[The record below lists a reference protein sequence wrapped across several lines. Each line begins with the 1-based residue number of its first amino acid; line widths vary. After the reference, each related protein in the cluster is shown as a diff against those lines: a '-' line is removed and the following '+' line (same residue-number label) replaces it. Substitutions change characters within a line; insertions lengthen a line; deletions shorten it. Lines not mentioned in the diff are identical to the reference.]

1 MFTTDLDFQKD
12 LASHHVFTAWQFIQY
27 TQKNIL
33 TVEYCAN
40 TLEKVI
46 EKMDQKTIRWQ
57 QDLFSDFVEKTMPD
71 GRKAK
76 KVTVTIDN
84 SPTYE
89 LRVAG
94 EKVDPWFLFDK
105 MIRDFYQY
113 TMNSFDSMSQ
123 IANSGLLANRGK
135 KVDSVDFQRMAN
147 CFAQQTYATVFPK
160 TSAWFASI
168 SQSSKFQYIEA
179 INNRTKHTADIANK
193 LSMGILGSSNTARIG
208 PFFRKDVQ
216 HEKQELSD
224 QLLATLD
231 FLHTAWDD
239 FLSAFCDE
247 YVLNVFT
254 ENRMNEIGGVYQQ
267 KLKDDPSQGHTYA
280 YAYLDVMTDFAAMP
294 DEIHILLI
302 RENEDEVLSHNCP
315 FEHLLVRDHNERTIL
330 GRYTADGELGDDCLL
345 SYRKYVKDTTT
356 SGVACHYYATQ
367 KSKFYYHK
375 NPFFKITSISDDEE
389 FLRRI
394 CFPF

>member
-12 LASHHVFTAWQFIQY
+12 LAAHHIFTSWQFIQY
-27 TQKNIL
+27 TQKNIY
-33 TVEYCAN
+33 VSEYCAN
-40 TLEKVI
+40 ILKKII
-46 EKMDQKTIRWQ
+46 EKMTKKTIRWQ
-57 QDLFSDFVEKTMPD
+57 QDLFSDFVEETMPD
-71 GRKAK
+71 GRKVK
-76 KVTVTIDN
+76 KVTVTTGN

-105 MIRDFYQY
+105 LLRDFYQY

-135 KVDSVDFQRMAN
+135 KVDAVDFQRMAT
-147 CFAQQTYATVFPK
+147 CFAQQTYATNFPK

-168 SQSSKFQYIEA
+168 SQSSEFQYIEA

-216 HEKQELSD
+216 HNKQELSD

-247 YVLNVFT
+247 YVLNVFI

-267 KLKDDPSQGHTYA
+267 KLKEYPSQDHA
-280 YAYLDVMTDFAAMP
+280 YAYLDVVTDFAAMP
-294 DEIHILLI
+294 DEIYILLVK
-302 RENEDEVLSHNCP
+302 ENENEVLSHNCP
-315 FEHLLVRDHNERTIL
+315 FEHILVRDHDERTIL

-356 SGVACHYYATQ
+356 SGVACHYNEIQ
-367 KSKFYYHK
+367 ESKLFYHN
-375 NPFFKITSISDDEE
+375 NPFFTITAVSDDDE
-389 FLRRI
+389 FLGRASL
-394 CFPF
+394 PF

>member
-12 LASHHVFTAWQFIQY
+12 VAAHHIFTSWQFIQY
-27 TQKNIL
+27 TQKNIQIS
-33 TVEYCAN
+33 EYCAN
-40 TLEKVI
+40 ILQKII
-46 EKMDQKTIRWQ
+46 EKMTNKTIRWQ
-57 QDLFSDFVEKTMPD
+57 QDLFSDFVEETMPD
-71 GRKAK
+71 GRKVK
-76 KVTVTIDN
+76 KVTVTTGN

-94 EKVDPWFLFDK
+94 EKIDPWFLFDK
-105 MIRDFYQY
+105 LLRDFYQY

-135 KVDSVDFQRMAN
+135 KVDAVDFQRMAT
-147 CFAQQTYATVFPK
+147 CFAQQTYATNFPK

-168 SQSSKFQYIEA
+168 SQSSEFQYIEA

-216 HEKQELSD
+216 HNKQELSD
-224 QLLATLD
+224 QLLATLN

-247 YVLNVFT
+247 YVLNVFI

-267 KLKDDPSQGHTYA
+267 KLKEDPSQDHA
-280 YAYLDVMTDFAAMP
+280 YAYLDVVTDFAAMP
-294 DEIHILLI
+294 DEIYILLV
-302 RENEDEVLSHNCP
+302 RGNENEVLSHNCP
-315 FEHLLVRDHNERTIL
+315 FEHILVRDHDERTIL
-330 GRYTADGELGDDCLL
+330 GRYTADEELGDDCLL
-345 SYRKYVKDTTT
+345 SYRKYIKDTTT
-356 SGVACHYYATQ
+356 SGVACHYYEIQ
-367 KSKFYYHK
+367 ESKLFYHN
-375 NPFFKITSISDDEE
+375 NPFFTITTVSDDDE
-389 FLRRI
+389 FLGRVSL
-394 CFPF
+394 PF

>member
-12 LASHHVFTAWQFIQY
+12 LASHHVFTSWQFIQY
-27 TQKNIL
+27 TQKNINIS
-33 TVEYCAN
+33 EYCADI
-40 TLEKVI
+40 LEKII
-46 EKMDQKTIRWQ
+46 EKMAQKTIRWQ
-57 QDLFSDFVEKTMPD
+57 QDLFSDFVEETMPD
-71 GRKAK
+71 GRKGK
-76 KVTVTIDN
+76 KVTVTTDN
-84 SPTYE
+84 SPTYG

-135 KVDSVDFQRMAN
+135 KVDSVDFQRMAA
-147 CFAQQTYATVFPK
+147 CFAQQTYATAFPK

-168 SQSSKFQYIEA
+168 SQSSEFQYIEA
-179 INNRTKHTADIANK
+179 INNRTKHTADISNK

-239 FLSAFCDE
+239 FLSVFCDE

-267 KLKDDPSQGHTYA
+267 KLKDDPSQDHA
-280 YAYLDVMTDFAAMP
+280 YAYLEVVTDFASMP
-294 DEIHILLI
+294 DEIYILLVS
-302 RENEDEVLSHNCP
+302 ENEDEVLSHNCP
-315 FEHLLVRDHNERTIL
+315 FEHILVRDHDERTVL
-330 GRYTADGELGDDCLL
+330 GRYTADGEVGDDCLL

-367 KSKFYYHK
+367 ESKLFSA
-375 NPFFKITSISDDEE
+375 PTPSEPRC
-389 FLRRI
+389 RRW
-394 CFPF
+394 P